1 MRLRTLTLALALLT
15 ACASPLAAQERPD
28 PAVVLRATWSD
39 LALVR
44 DLALMKLTELTKTS
58 RVLGGLLATADSLS
72 SGTPSMSIADALRRL
87 EDVEALLEKEPVL
100 PEPVPSTVRRV
111 RLLLTRPG
119 TELAPMRARAELFV
133 VLNPLEEHLV
143 QLSESAIQDA
153 SGLESLASSLHQS
166 SAGLRTAALPAVR
179 TLVQARR
186 LALE

>member
-1 MRLRTLTLALALLT
+1 MRLRTITLALTLLPF
-15 ACASPLAAQERPD
+15 CASPLAAQERLD
-28 PAVVLRATWSD
+28 PAEVYRDTRGD
-39 LALVR
+39 LARVR
-44 DLALMKLTELTKTS
+44 DVALMKLAELSKTS

-72 SGTPSMSIADALRRL
+72 AGTPSMSLAEALRRL
-87 EDVEALLEKEPVL
+87 EEVEALLEKEPVL
-100 PEPVPSTVRRV
+100 PEPVPSTVRRA

-119 TELAPMRARAELFV
+119 TELAPARARAELFL

-153 SGLESLASSLHQS
+153 SILESFASSLHQS
-166 SAGLRTAALPAVR
+166 SAGLRTGALPAVR